1 MVMVKKSYPDKFT
14 VSPEL
19 IKQAVSQVEQLE
31 FEKAEIQEHMREL
44 LEELKEKGIDVGVL
58 KQLVKLRK
66 QDRDDVVEKEELLDF
81 YRKAIDQT

>member
-1 MVMVKKSYPDKFT
+1 MVKKSYPDKFT